1 MVKKKDKIP
10 TESKEELILK
20 LKKLIES
27 AHQSVVRNINQTMTI
42 TYFFVGRYIVED
54 EQQGNERAEYSAT
67 TLKLISKALQ
77 KEYGKGFSERNLQMM
92 RKFYLVY
99 KSRIDTQS
107 ISQTD
112 SAKSNELID
121 NVLDI
126 SISQT
131 DSAKSNEVADNEGSK
146 SILQTVSAKLSQS
159 FHLSWS
165 HYLILCRINSPD
177 ERNFYEIE
185 AINGNWKLKE
195 LERQFN
201 SSLYERLVLS
211 KNKKKVKELSEK
223 GHVMQVPA
231 DAIKDPLVLEFLG
244 LKEEAEYSES
254 DLEKA
259 IIDKLEHFLLEM
271 GKGFL
276 FAGRQVRISFEE
288 EHFYIDLVLYNRILK
303 CFVLIDLKIGK
314 LKHQD
319 LGQMQMYVN
328 YYDRHMKSE
337 EENSTIG
344 IVICKDKKDAL
355 IEMTLPENNKQIFAS
370 QYQLYLPSKE
380 ELKKL
385 ITQKEI

>member
-112 SAKSNELID
+112 SARSNELID